1 MPAVVP
7 VPTSGLVCD
16 LEIFAEVIGKFWH
29 RDLHEPKRPRG
40 REKQGVKL
48 SSLGHGGTEE
58 RFLKRV
64 SRLSHRQRVGLICAS
79 VSFSVQWR

>member
-7 VPTSGLVCD
+7 GPTSGLVCD
-16 LEIFAEVIGKFWH
+16 LETFAEIIGKFRH

-48 SSLGHGGTEE
+48 SSLG
-58 RFLKRV
+58 
-64 SRLSHRQRVGLICAS
+64 A
-79 VSFSVQWR
+79 